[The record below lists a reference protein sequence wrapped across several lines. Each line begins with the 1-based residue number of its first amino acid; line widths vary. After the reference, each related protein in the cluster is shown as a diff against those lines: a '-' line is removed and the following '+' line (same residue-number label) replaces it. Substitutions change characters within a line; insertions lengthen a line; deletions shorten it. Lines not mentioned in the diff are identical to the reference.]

1 MLSLRT
7 GICDDD
13 IMYCYDI
20 ASMLDQYMIS
30 NDVNISYQIYE
41 HANDILRIYNT
52 SAKFDILFLDIEMPE
67 IDGLLLTEKIKR
79 IDPHVFIIFVSNYPE
94 YMQDSFR
101 VHPFYYLVKP
111 LAAEIFTKI
120 MNDIVTTIKSEHKL
134 ITLLHTDETEEAI
147 NIKDIRFIDVA
158 DGKKGILCF
167 HFFNHTTLTK
177 GKLTDWSN
185 KLSNFDFYRCH
196 RGFLVNMSHIH
207 YFELRTIIMDNGEK
221 VPISRGKGKRLKEM
235 YSNNIVR
242 LKNL

>member
-1 MLSLRT
+1 MLSLRA

-13 IMYCYDI
+13 LMYCYDI
-20 ASMLDQYMIS
+20 ASRLDQYMIS

-41 HANDILRIYNT
+41 HANDILRIYDT
-52 SAKFDILFLDIEMPE
+52 SAKFDVLFLDIEMPE

-79 IDPHVFIIFVSNYPE
+79 IDPHVFIVFVSNYPE

-111 LAAEIFTKI
+111 LAAEIFTEI
-120 MNDIVTTIKSEHKL
+120 MNDIVTTIESEHKL
-134 ITLLHTDETEEAI
+134 ITLLHTDEKEEAI
-147 NIKDIRFIDVA
+147 NIKDIRYIDVA

-167 HFFNHTTLTK
+167 HFFNHAALTK

-207 YFELRTIIMDNGEK
+207 YFELGTIIMDNGEK
-221 VPISRGKGKRLKEM
+221 VPVSRSNEKRLKEK

>member
-52 SAKFDILFLDIEMPE
+52 SAKFDILFLDVEMPE

>member
-1 MLSLRT
+1 MLRLKV

-13 IMYCYDI
+13 AIYCHDI
-20 ASMLDQYMIS
+20 ASRLDRYMMS
-30 NDVNISYQIYE
+30 NDVNISYQIFMR
-41 HANDILRIYNT
+41 AAKILKIYDT
-52 SAKFDILFLDIEMPE
+52 PGKFDILFLDIEIPE
-67 IDGLLLTEKIKR
+67 IDGLILAQKVKR

-111 LAAEIFTKI
+111 LTTEVFIAI
-120 MNDIVTTIKSEHKL
+120 MNDIISTIESEHKL
-134 ITLLHTDETEEAI
+134 VTLLYTDKTEETI
-147 NIKDIRFIDVA
+147 NIKDIRYIDVA

-167 HFFNHTTLTK
+167 HFFNHITLAK
-177 GKLTDWSN
+177 GKLADWSN
-185 KLSNFDFYRCH
+185 KLFDFDFYRCH

-207 YFELRTIIMDNGEK
+207 YFESGTVIMDNDEK
-221 VPISRGKGKRLKEM
+221 VPLSRGKEKKLKEI

>member
-1 MLSLRT
+1 MLSLRA

-52 SAKFDILFLDIEMPE
+52 SAKFDILFLDVEMPE